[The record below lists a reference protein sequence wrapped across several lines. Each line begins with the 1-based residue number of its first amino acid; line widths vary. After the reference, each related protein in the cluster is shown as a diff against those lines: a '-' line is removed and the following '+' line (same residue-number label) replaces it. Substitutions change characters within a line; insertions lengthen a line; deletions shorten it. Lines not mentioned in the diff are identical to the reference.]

1 MRVIYVSLIGC
12 TEVCAYWK
20 HWPCLFPQNGPG
32 MKHTRQIRLDKW
44 QENIIVNEPEM
55 FLRGLIHSD
64 GYRGLNWV
72 NGKGYAR
79 YQFCN
84 RSDDIRALF
93 CWGCDLLEIP
103 WRRMNRYNIS
113 VARRDGVA
121 RLDQFIGPKT

>member
-1 MRVIYVSLIGC
+1 MSYVRPGSSMRVIYVSLIGC

-32 MKHTRQIRLDKW
+32 IKHTRQIRLDRW

-103 WRRMNRYNIS
+103 WRRMNR
-113 VARRDGVA
+113 
-121 RLDQFIGPKT
+121 

>member
-1 MRVIYVSLIGC
+1 
-12 TEVCAYWK
+12 
-20 HWPCLFPQNGPG
+20 
-32 MKHTRQIRLDKW
+32 
-44 QENIIVNEPEM
+44 M